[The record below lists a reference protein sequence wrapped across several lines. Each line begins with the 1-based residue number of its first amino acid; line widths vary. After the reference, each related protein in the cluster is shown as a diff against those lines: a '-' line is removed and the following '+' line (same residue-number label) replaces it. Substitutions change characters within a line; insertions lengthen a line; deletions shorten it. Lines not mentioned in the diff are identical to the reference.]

1 MKKVKVLLEVQYDGH
16 SVKRNT
22 SIDLKFKAPYSE
34 LVNCLNLLQL
44 LNCNVR
50 LIAKANNKNKYE
62 IGTFYLNNLSIDR
75 DGESNIKF
83 NSEVD
88 YVELNN
94 INLLTEKETIIKLL
108 CTGEV
113 QEEDDEE

>member
-22 SIDLKFKAPYSE
+22 SIDLKFKVPYSE

-50 LIAKANNKNKYE
+50 LIAKVNNKNKYE